1 MRDILNLESLEP
13 LARERLDPTLFDYIA
28 GGAADE
34 WTLGENRAAW
44 SRFQI
49 LPRMLRG
56 VAARSQ
62 KTTVL
67 GAPVSSPVLVPPM
80 AFHGLCHTEAE
91 VATARA
97 TAAEETIFCASTV
110 SNCSLEA
117 IAVASGTGT
126 RWFQLYVYRD
136 REITRGL
143 VERAAAAG
151 YSALCLTVDTPLA
164 GHRERDKRNT
174 LRMPSHLELG
184 NFPASHSDQNRIGSG
199 HGSALAQY
207 IAAEWDPALSWKD
220 VEWLRSISPMPVVV
234 KGVLAPQDAVLAIEH
249 GAAAVIVSNHGG
261 RQLDGVPAPATM
273 LSAAVDAV
281 AGRAEVLVDGGIRRG
296 TDVLKALALGARA
309 VLVGR
314 PVLWGLTLDGADGV
328 RAVLR
333 HLRSEL
339 DLAMAL
345 AGCASVGE
353 ITRDLILT
361 SASSQ
366 LSVFGRQC
374 SAPN

>member
-1 MRDILNLESLEP
+1 
-13 LARERLDPTLFDYIA
+13 
-28 GGAADE
+28 
-34 WTLGENRAAW
+34 
-44 SRFQI
+44 
-49 LPRMLRG
+49 
-56 VAARSQ
+56 
-62 KTTVL
+62 
-67 GAPVSSPVLVPPM
+67 M
-80 AFHGLCHTEAE
+80 AFHGLCHAEAE

-97 TAAEETIFCASTV
+97 TAAEGTIFCASTV

-117 IAVASGTGT
+117 IAAASGAGP

-151 YSALCLTVDTPLA
+151 YTALCLTVDTPLA

-261 RQLDGVPAPATM
+261 RQLDTVPAAATM
-273 LSAAVDAV
+273 LVVPRCSPTAESAAVRTSSRRSPSGHAPFWWGDPCC
-281 AGRAEVLVDGGIRRG
+281 GGSRSTAPTECAPCSNIYAPSSTWRWRS
-296 TDVLKALALGARA
+296 
-309 VLVGR
+309 
-314 PVLWGLTLDGADGV
+314 PGV
-328 RAVLR
+328 R
-333 HLRSEL
+333 
-339 DLAMAL
+339 M
-345 AGCASVGE
+345 
-353 ITRDLILT
+353 
-361 SASSQ
+361 SAISR
-366 LSVFGRQC
+366 VT
-374 SAPN
+374 